1 MRGIYNIKVL
11 VILLTFIF
19 SLFTV
24 NARSNEAAANDSIV
38 FETLEYDYGT
48 IQKGSE
54 GICEFVFTNKGESP
68 LIVNNVRASCGCT
81 VPQWTREP
89 VAPGEKGVIKVKYN
103 TNITGAFNKSV
114 IVISNAVNRTVA
126 LVIKGKVEK

>member
-1 MRGIYNIKVL
+1 MKSINKIRGL

-19 SLFTV
+19 SVLAS
-24 NARSNEAAANDSIV
+24 NATNIEAAANDSIF

-48 IQKGSE
+48 IKKGSE

-68 LIVNNVRASCGCT
+68 LILNNVRASCGCT

-114 IVISNAVNRTVA
+114 IVISNAANRMVT
-126 LVIKGKVEK
+126 LVIKGKVE

>member
-1 MRGIYNIKVL
+1 MKTINKIRGL
-11 VILLTFIF
+11 VILLTFVF
-19 SLFTV
+19 SVLAA
-24 NARSNEAAANDSIV
+24 NANNIEAAANDSIV

-48 IQKGSE
+48 IKKGSE
-54 GICEFVFTNKGESP
+54 GICEFVFTNKGGAP
-68 LIVNNVRASCGCT
+68 LILNNVRASCGCT

-114 IVISNAVNRTVA
+114 IVISNAANRMVT
-126 LVIKGKVEK
+126 LVIKGKVE